1 MLSFFF
7 YISLNKPRENNLI
20 KRKLNVIFR
29 EKKMGENQLELG
41 SGAKPIG
48 FVTHP
53 NCSEVTCEMS
63 GTDAKIKG
71 TNKMERHANWES
83 KVEERTEEICRALVR
98 MEEMTHA
105 QIARLLRV
113 SIATAMRIVLKQ
125 YELFDYQRIQNKK
138 VKQGRYAIPNRPK
151 QYVKLT
157 EEAFEEWAK
166 KEGVHRK
173 RRYIRSESQGPT
185 FEAVEIMIK
194 MHHAG
199 MLYDE
204 WDMSLPQ
211 DDVDGVHAQIMKRAS
226 GEAVFKLD
234 VFIMPLRLNHADER
248 MKGPVF
254 SSTIHR
260 ITEGAMQRIVSKR
273 GDTPNVLLLI
283 PKKYYSTAL
292 KVLTRNGHK
301 YVQFYLLPLESFK
314 ADPKSFLTAIYTNS
328 GEQRELMRLLY
339 QDRPRMPLPIEYD
352 SLDSLV
358 EVSPGTWR
366 FVDVWAS
373 GDVKKVIDWYGIK
386 QDYQVPNEAAVA
398 RAIVYVNDE
407 TMRNALNAVM
417 NYHKRDHERDM
428 VTSQPW
434 PMEHRE
440 SVYDEYDEFEDVDE
454 LEDW

>member
-1 MLSFFF
+1 
-7 YISLNKPRENNLI
+7 
-20 KRKLNVIFR
+20 
-29 EKKMGENQLELG
+29 
-41 SGAKPIG
+41 
-48 FVTHP
+48 
-53 NCSEVTCEMS
+53 
-63 GTDAKIKG
+63 
-71 TNKMERHANWES
+71 MERHANWES

-105 QIARLLRV
+105 QIARLLGVRT
-113 SIATAMRIVLKQ
+113 ATAMRIVLKQ

-138 VKQGRYAIPNRPK
+138 VKRGQYAIPKRPK
-151 QYVKLT
+151 QYVRLT

-173 RRYIRSESQGPT
+173 RRYIRAESQGPT

-211 DDVDGVHAQIMKRAS
+211 NDVDGVHAQILKRDG
-226 GEAVFKLD
+226 GEMLLRLD
-234 VFIMPLRLNHADER
+234 VYIMPLRLNELDER

-254 SSTIHR
+254 AKTIYRLIDGATHR
-260 ITEGAMQRIVSKR
+260 INANRDDEVNMLI
-273 GDTPNVLLLI
+273 LI

-292 KVLTRNGHK
+292 KVLTRIGPK

-314 ADPKSFLTAIYTNS
+314 ADPKSFLTAIFTNS

-339 QDRPRMPLPIEYD
+339 QDRPKMTIPIEYD
-352 SLDSLV
+352 SMDSLV

-398 RAIVYVNDE
+398 RANIYVNDE

-417 NYHKRDHERDM
+417 NYHKHDYEHDM
-428 VTSQPW
+428 VMGQPW
-434 PMEHRE
+434 PMEHNE